1 MTRLGERFF
10 EGCAALRSIDIPESI
25 SIVTLGRRCFEG
37 CASLSSITI
46 PSSVTEF
53 GAGCFH
59 GCTALTSVTLPT
71 EVIYLES
78 DCFNNCFALSSIV
91 IPSSVTSV
99 GETCFSNCL
108 ALTSVSIPA
117 SVTFLGND
125 CFMNCPSL
133 TKVIC
138 EIPTPINKSSLF
150 RATPIEEATLYVPEA
165 SLASYKTTSPWSDF
179 GAILPISGAGIE
191 SITVGEPTIEA
202 IYNLEGKRMN
212 NMSRGLNILR
222 MSDGTTKKVL
232 NHREK

>member
-25 SIVTLGRRCFEG
+25 VTLGRRCFE
-37 CASLSSITI
+37 
-46 PSSVTEF
+46 
-53 GAGCFH
+53 

-78 DCFNNCFALSSIV
+78 DCFNNCSALSSIV

-138 EIPTPINKSSLF
+138 EIPTAINKSSLF
-150 RATPIEEATLYVPEA
+150 RATPIEEATLYVPKA

-179 GAILPISGAGIE
+179 GAILPIAGTGIE
-191 SITVGEPTIEA
+191 STSVSEPTIEA

-212 NMSRGLNILR
+212 NMSRGLNILC

-232 NHREK
+232 NIREK

>member
-1 MTRLGERFF
+1 M
-10 EGCAALRSIDIPESI
+10 
-25 SIVTLGRRCFEG
+25 
-37 CASLSSITI
+37 
-46 PSSVTEF
+46 TEF

-59 GCTALTSVTLPT
+59 GCTALTSIDIPSSVTLLGAGCFEGCTALTSVTLPT

-78 DCFNNCFALSSIV
+78 DCFNNCSALSSIV

-138 EIPTPINKSSLF
+138 EIPTAINKSSLF
-150 RATPIEEATLYVPEA
+150 RATPIEEATLYVPKA

-191 SITVGEPTIEA
+191 SITVDEPTIEA

-232 NHREK
+232 NIREK

>member
-1 MTRLGERFF
+1 MTRLGERF
-10 EGCAALRSIDIPESI
+10 
-25 SIVTLGRRCFEG
+25 FEG

-59 GCTALTSVTLPT
+59 GCTALTSIDIPSSVTLLGAGCFEGCTALTSVTLPT
-71 EVIYLES
+71 EVIYLKS
-78 DCFNNCFALSSIV
+78 DCFNNCSALSSIV
-91 IPSSVTSV
+91 IPSSVT
-99 GETCFSNCL
+99 
-108 ALTSVSIPA
+108 I
-117 SVTFLGND
+117 LGND

-138 EIPTPINKSSLF
+138 EIPTAINKSSLF
-150 RATPIEEATLYVPEA
+150 RATPIEEAKLYVPEA

-179 GAILPISGAGIE
+179 GAILPIAGTGIE
-191 SITVGEPTIEA
+191 SASVSEPTIEA

-232 NHREK
+232 NIREK

>member
-1 MTRLGERFF
+1 M
-10 EGCAALRSIDIPESI
+10 
-25 SIVTLGRRCFEG
+25 VTLGKRCFE
-37 CASLSSITI
+37 
-46 PSSVTEF
+46 
-53 GAGCFH
+53 

-78 DCFNNCFALSSIV
+78 DCFNNCSALSSIV
-91 IPSSVTSV
+91 IPSSVISV
-99 GETCFSNCL
+99 GETCFCNCL

-138 EIPTPINKSSLF
+138 EIPTAINKTSLF

-222 MSDGTTKKVL
+222 ISDGTTKKVL

>member
-1 MTRLGERFF
+1 M
-10 EGCAALRSIDIPESI
+10 P
-25 SIVTLGRRCFEG
+25 VTKH
-37 CASLSSITI
+37 ASKCSTFAYSHKFLQK
-46 PSSVTEF
+46 
-53 GAGCFH
+53 
-59 GCTALTSVTLPT
+59 
-71 EVIYLES
+71 YLES
-78 DCFNNCFALSSIV
+78 DCFNNCSALSSIV

>member
-10 EGCAALRSIDIPESI
+10 EGCAALRSIDIPE

-59 GCTALTSVTLPT
+59 GCTAL
-71 EVIYLES
+71 
-78 DCFNNCFALSSIV
+78 SSIV

-117 SVTFLGND
+117 SVTVLGND
-125 CFMNCPSL
+125 CFMNCLSL

-138 EIPTPINKSSLF
+138 EIPTAINKSSLF
-150 RATPIEEATLYVPEA
+150 RATPIEEAKLYVPEA

-179 GAILPISGAGIE
+179 GAILPIAGTGIE
-191 SITVGEPTIEA
+191 NASVSEPTIKA

-232 NHREK
+232 NLREK

>member
-10 EGCAALRSIDIPESI
+10 EGCAALRSIGIPESMVI
-25 SIVTLGRRCFEG
+25 LGRRCFEG
-37 CASLSSITI
+37 CVSLSSITI

-59 GCTALTSVTLPT
+59 GCT
-71 EVIYLES
+71 
-78 DCFNNCFALSSIV
+78 ALSSIV

-117 SVTFLGND
+117 SVTVLGND
-125 CFMNCPSL
+125 CFMNCLSL

-138 EIPTPINKSSLF
+138 EIPTAINKSSLF

-191 SITVGEPTIEA
+191 SISVGEPTIEA

-232 NHREK
+232 NIREK